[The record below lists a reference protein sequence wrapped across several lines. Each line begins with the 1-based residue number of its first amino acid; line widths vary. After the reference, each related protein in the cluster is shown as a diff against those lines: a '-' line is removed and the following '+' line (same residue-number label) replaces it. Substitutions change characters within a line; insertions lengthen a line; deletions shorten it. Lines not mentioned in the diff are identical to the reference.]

1 MGPAPSSLIEL
12 EEQLSRPTPRVTE
25 ALASLRG
32 DLLLLG
38 VGGKMG
44 LSLARMARRALD
56 VERSS

>member
-38 VGGKMG
+38 VGG
-44 LSLARMARRALD
+44 
-56 VERSS
+56 